1 MQKIQK
7 VKVDY
12 VEIGNGPKVV
22 LLHATATGYKQWR
35 YLIENYK
42 NRFCFIAINLI
53 GYGKTYK
60 WESSETQK
68 LIDQVLLLE
77 SIPSIKNC
85 KFSII
90 GHSFGGSVAMMAA
103 VHFQKEV
110 DNLILVEPN
119 PFYLLKQYGFLN
131 AYEESLI
138 IQKNIKKYYNNN
150 WEKAVSY
157 FADYWNGKG
166 SWESYSN
173 DQKVKFSEILKPNF
187 HEWDAVLNET
197 ISIQELYKKLPK
209 HTTFISALDTVFSIK
224 EIKKIF
230 NYHCKTWNFKTIN
243 SGGHMAVIK
252 KPSELASII
261 MDSMK

>member
-1 MQKIQK
+1 MQKNQN

-22 LLHATATGYKQWR
+22 LLHSTATGIKQWR
-35 YLIENYK
+35 YLLENYK
-42 NRFCFIAINLI
+42 NRFCFIAVNLI

-60 WESSETQK
+60 WERSESQK
-68 LIDQVLLLE
+68 LIDQVKLLE
-77 SIPSIKNC
+77 NIPSLKNC
-85 KFSII
+85 KFSIV

-103 VHFQKEV
+103 VHFQKV
-110 DNLILVEPN
+110 VNNLILIEPN
-119 PFYLLKQYGFLN
+119 PFYLLKKSGYLN

-138 IQKNIKKYYNNN
+138 IQKKIKKYYNKN
-150 WEKAVSY
+150 WDKAVHF

-197 ISIQELYKKLPK
+197 IPIQELYKKLPK
-209 HTTFISALDTVFSIK
+209 DTTFISALDTVFSIQ

-261 MDSMK
+261 VDSMK